1 MNSPDKV
8 RLSPIQP
15 QHDVNVPKGMSSGPS
30 DSRVDIRQLPVT
42 SLLGETPAD
51 PLLPQVV
58 ERRKPEIL
66 KSIVYGGLTEAITS
80 LGVISSAAGS
90 GASTCKYPL
99 SLIALH
105 FHFESQHTL
114 ILVCTV
120 VVAVN
125 ILVLGLAN
133 LFGGLILI
141 IHNVSNHLIFPN
153 PYA

>member
-15 QHDVNVPKGMSSGPS
+15 QHDVNVPKAMSSGPS

-66 KSIVYGGLTEAITS
+66 KSVVYGGLTEAITS

-90 GASTCKYPL
+90 GASTCKCPL

-105 FHFESQHTL
+105 FHCETQHTL
-114 ILVCTV
+114 ILVYMYPC
-120 VVAVN
+120 
-125 ILVLGLAN
+125 GCSEH
-133 LFGGLILI
+133 FGIRACKLIWRAYT
-141 IHNVSNHLIFPN
+141 HYS
-153 PYA
+153 